1 MPIHRGAQL
10 DSLIARLP
18 GIIPA
23 QAKIITSYPNLAN
36 QVVFT
41 MPADTSFTAWTEL
54 VSAANAPTKPFC
66 IFAIGTRHRQANTV
80 RVVAE
85 IGIGASGAESAVS
98 FCWVMN
104 GTGPW
109 YMNSLYPIPAG
120 TRVAVRVRNES
131 AGTGGDIGLYAFA
144 SLLPPAVGD
153 KHRRL
158 VEAEKYGLWYPG
170 PPPTSVTGYT
180 GYPATGANWAYGAV
194 QQVYASTASPQT
206 EVLIMGAMP
215 AWDIATPSDMYQ
227 AAFTYGSGDT
237 VFIELGAGGGN
248 VGNAGRG
255 SLYVKFP
262 FPIRLPAAQKWG
274 EKSASSS
281 ATPVAN
287 IYYQYLSW
295 MPAVVRP

>member
-1 MPIHRGAQL
+1 MI
-10 DSLIARLP
+10 SRLP

-23 QAKIITSYPNLAN
+23 QANVIKSYPDLAN
-36 QVVFT
+36 QVAFT

-54 VSAANAPTKPFC
+54 VSAANAPAKRFC

-85 IGIGASGAESAVS
+85 IGIGAGGSETAIAS
-98 FCWVMN
+98 CWVMN

-109 YMNSLYPIPAG
+109 YMNNLYPIPAG
-120 TRVAVRVRNES
+120 TRVAVRVRNS
-131 AGTGGDIGLYAFA
+131 DSGTGGDIGLYAFA
-144 SLLPPAVGD
+144 SLLPPAVD
-153 KHRRL
+153 PYRRL
-158 VEAEKYGLWYPG
+158 VEAEKVSLWYPG
-170 PPPTSVTGYT
+170 APPIVTGYT
-180 GYPATGANWAYGAV
+180 GYPAPGASWVYGAV

-237 VFIELGAGGGN
+237 VLIELGAGGGN
-248 VGNAGRG
+248 VGSAGRG

-287 IYYQYLSW
+287 IYYQYLNW
-295 MPAVVRP
+295 MPAVIRP